1 MPIVQT
7 PEIIDPLAMSPEHAA
22 AFLSLSRRALSNLIA
37 DGAILAKKHGV
48 RTLVDVA
55 SIRVYYA
62 SLPKTVSGSI
72 PNAPQC
78 ARPAPRRRNRA
89 VRS

>member
-62 SLPKTVSGSI
+62 SCVCRKLDSAIFMVK
-72 PNAPQC
+72 A
-78 ARPAPRRRNRA
+78 AKD
-89 VRS
+89 RS